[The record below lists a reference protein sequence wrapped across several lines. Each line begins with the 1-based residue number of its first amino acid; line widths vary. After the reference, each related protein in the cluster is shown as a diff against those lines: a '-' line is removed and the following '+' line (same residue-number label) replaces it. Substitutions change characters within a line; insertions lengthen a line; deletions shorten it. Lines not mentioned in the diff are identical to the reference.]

1 LSPSAF
7 RSPRRRVFALALSA
21 SLVGLLAAASLASA
35 DVFTPEHGGSPNAN
49 EINSLY
55 VITLIIA
62 IVVFV
67 VVEGAL
73 FYSLFKF
80 RARKGLV
87 AAQIHG
93 NTRLEVGWTLAAAL
107 ILVVLTVV
115 TFAKLNSITTPA
127 NSGPNGLQLSEGV
140 LAASTS
146 VPNPPNGKK
155 YTICVTGR
163 QYIWRFTYG
172 ASCNGNPLGVPYSYT
187 EMVVPAETTIVL
199 DIQSTDVAHSWWIP
213 KLGGKFD
220 AIPGYSNYTWFK
232 SPMPKTPSGDV
243 YRGQCA
249 ELCGR
254 NHADMDARVRVL
266 TPTAWEAWLSKQ
278 KAYINQANK
287 EVLKDRQALQARG
300 DL

>member
-1 LSPSAF
+1 LRLRALSF
-7 RSPRRRVFALALSA
+7 ALSA
-21 SLVGLLAAASLASA
+21 ALIGLLVAASVASA
-35 DVFTPEHGGSPNAN
+35 GAITPEHGGSPNAN
-49 EINSLY
+49 QINNLY

-62 IVVFV
+62 ILVFV

-73 FYSLFKF
+73 VYSLFKF
-80 RARKGLV
+80 KARRGRV

-93 NTRLEVGWTLAAAL
+93 NTNLEVGWTVGAAV
-107 ILVVLTVV
+107 ILVALTVLT
-115 TFAKLNSITTPA
+115 FSKLGSITHPA
-127 NSGPNGLQLSEGV
+127 NSSANGLKISEGV

-146 VPNPPNGKK
+146 APSPPNGKK

-163 QYIWRFTYG
+163 QYIWRYTYG
-172 ASCNGNPLGVPYSYT
+172 ASCKGNPLGVPYSYT

-220 AIPGYSNYTWFK
+220 AIPGYHNYTWFK
-232 SPMPKTPSGDV
+232 ARMPSSASGTV

-254 NHADMDARVRVL
+254 NHANMDAQVRVL
-266 TPTAWEAWLSKQ
+266 TPTAWEAWLNRQ
-278 KAYINQANK
+278 KSYIKRANK
-287 EVLKDRQALQARG
+287 DVLKDRDALRKSG